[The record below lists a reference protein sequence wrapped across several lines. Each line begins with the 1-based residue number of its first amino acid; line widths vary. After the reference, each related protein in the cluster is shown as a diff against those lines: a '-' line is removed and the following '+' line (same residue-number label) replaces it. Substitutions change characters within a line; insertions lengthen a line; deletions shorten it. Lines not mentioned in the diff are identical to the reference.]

1 MKQGTG
7 NNSNSGQK
15 REPVVH
21 AINPK
26 AVSQIGVAQYQG
38 MEPMGAGRGFTNP
51 QPVGKTIHHGGSQG
65 KHK

>member
-7 NNSNSGQK
+7 NSSNSAQK

-21 AINPK
+21 SISPK
-26 AVSQIGVAQYQG
+26 AVSQIGTSIYQG
-38 MEPMGAGRGFTNP
+38 QEPMGNGRGFTAP
-51 QPVGKTIHHGGSQG
+51 QPMGKTIHHGGSQG